1 MSERVWKTLLVI
13 SLIAY
18 LWKFSQWWSHFVQL
32 NAKIIKWCLIDDVRA
47 DRHII
52 FQDASDMPYQVC
64 IISSIWGWAQGH
76 FNSCQEILFSLPFQK
91 TRAYIWP
98 FRGEKKTRTKASN
111 LSQPT
116 PALSSKLSSSECL
129 AHLIPE
135 DLRQAGWKGPSI
147 PWKEQNTNVAVDLLW
162 GWRKVEILF
171 MKGH

>member
-18 LWKFSQWWSHFVQL
+18 LWKFSQRWSHLFNWMQKLSNDVWL
-32 NAKIIKWCLIDDVRA
+32 MTCVLIGTSFSRMPPTCLIRFALSPPSEAGHRGILTHVR
-47 DRHII
+47 R
-52 FQDASDMPYQVC
+52 SY
-64 IISSIWGWAQGH
+64 
-76 FNSCQEILFSLPFQK
+76 SLCLSRKPEPTFDLLGGK
-91 TRAYIWP
+91 
-98 FRGEKKTRTKASN
+98 KKTRTKASN

-147 PWKEQNTNVAVDLLW
+147 PWKEQNTNVAVDLL
-162 GWRKVEILF
+162 
-171 MKGH
+171 